1 MARRRR
7 AKRKKSNN
15 SLVITQIIFLV
26 AILAFILIF
35 RGNMSTAMSG
45 FLGSFGS
52 TEDVQVKAASSDA
65 PPPTPDEQDTKK

>member
-15 SLVITQIIFLV
+15 TLIITQVIFLA

-45 FLGSFGS
+45 FLGSFGAG
-52 TEDVQVKAASSDA
+52 EDVQVKNASPDA
-65 PPPTPDEQDTKK
+65 PPVTRAE